1 MVIIIV
7 PIAEVDIKLKEIV
20 KVKYKVQCLTRH
32 LCSKNDGYFSLIIGV
47 ISY

>member
-1 MVIIIV
+1 MVIIII
-7 PIAEVDIKLKEIV
+7 PIAEADIKLKEIV
-20 KVKYKVQCLTRH
+20 NVKYKVQCFTRY